1 MKSQTRTVVFPLLI
15 SFSSFFVSM
24 SASLEQ
30 PGLESAAVGL
40 DLVAV
45 ADDLE
50 AVTSAVFDGV
60 LLPCAA
66 VAAELLAVDTG

>member
-1 MKSQTRTVVFPLLI
+1 
-15 SFSSFFVSM
+15 M